1 MKFYLLVA
9 FVMLIFSSTVHAA
22 LTDWNVDI
30 SVNDDGS
37 NDWIVTLTYNAT
49 VTKSDYFVLAKLYNV
64 EVYANN
70 QSIMCDVTEDLGMSI
85 VCNNIEASEI
95 VYKFHTKKFVDTLPN
110 NMKMFKYSF
119 SVTQFVDRMHVT
131 LRLPLGTALVEESKL
146 SRTGL
151 RSFDPDFGREGTDGR
166 RIFISWTFDKP
177 ILGQSINA
185 YAIYEAIFPIDQFTF
200 FVIIITAI
208 IVAFIS
214 FLIML
219 SRKQKVR
226 DILPVLTDGERKVM
240 IILLREKG
248 TVDQR
253 TIVKETDFSKAK
265 VTRVIND
272 LVARGIIEKISR
284 GRKNLI
290 KLKKEVKRAENF
302 EDNRKEE
309 KRHEGP

>member
-1 MKFYLLVA
+1 MKFCLLVA
-9 FVMLIFSSTVHAA
+9 FVVLILASSVHAA

-37 NDWIVTLTYNAT
+37 NDWMVTLTYNDT
-49 VTKSDYFVLAKLYNV
+49 VTKSDYFVLAKIYNV
-64 EVYANN
+64 EVLVNN

-85 VCNNIEASEI
+85 VCNSIETNEI

-110 NMKMFKYSF
+110 NMKMFKYGF
-119 SVTQFVDRMHVT
+119 SVTQFVNKMHIN
-131 LRLPLGTALVEESKL
+131 LELPLGTALVEESKL
-146 SRTGL
+146 GNTGL
-151 RSFDPDFGREGTDGR
+151 RPFDPDFGRQSTDGR

-177 ILGQSINA
+177 ILGQSINT
-185 YAIYEAIFPIDQFTF
+185 YAIYEAIFPIDQLTLFA
-200 FVIIITAI
+200 IIITAI
-208 IVAFIS
+208 IVAFLS

-240 IILLREKG
+240 EILLREKG
-248 TVDQR
+248 AVDQR
-253 TIVKETDFSKAK
+253 VLVKETDFSKAK

-272 LVARGIIEKISR
+272 LVARGIIDKISK

-290 KLKKEVKRAENF
+290 KLKKEVKRPENI
-302 EDNRKEE
+302 EVNRKGE
-309 KRHEGP
+309 KHD